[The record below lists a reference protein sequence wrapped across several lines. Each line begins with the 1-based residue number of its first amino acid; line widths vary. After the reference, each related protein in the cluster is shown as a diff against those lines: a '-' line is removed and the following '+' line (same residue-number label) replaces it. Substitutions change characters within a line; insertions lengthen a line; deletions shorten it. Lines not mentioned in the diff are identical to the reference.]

1 MQNFKEYSS
10 KFFNPQKCKCCK
22 QKFKE
27 LAINEELESL
37 CENCFEET
45 EKQFES
51 DFGYLGNTR

>member
-51 DFGYLGNTR
+51 DFGYFR